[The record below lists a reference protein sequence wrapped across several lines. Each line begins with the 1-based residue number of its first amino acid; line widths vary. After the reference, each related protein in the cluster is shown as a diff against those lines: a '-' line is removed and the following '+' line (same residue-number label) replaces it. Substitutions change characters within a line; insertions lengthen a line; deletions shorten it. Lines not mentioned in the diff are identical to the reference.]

1 MKKIILIFIALSLT
15 LIFSCS
21 KDESAPVIMLKG
33 ESAINHVLNDEFV
46 EPGYAAFDDEDGDI
60 TDKVTVGS
68 LKENEAGEQ
77 TITYSVADTEGN
89 NGEAKR
95 KVIVF
100 NEADIMQ
107 GSWNAEYIFPY
118 PSADKAQYTDNITTS
133 DKINREFTISDFGEN
148 IGANIIGTMGTTS
161 LSFEDQT
168 ISGDAFSV
176 QQVNIADNST
186 KITIEYTIG
195 SDVGVMVLVK
205 NN

>member
-1 MKKIILIFIALSLT
+1 
-15 LIFSCS
+15 
-21 KDESAPVIMLKG
+21 
-33 ESAINHVLNDEFV
+33 
-46 EPGYAAFDDEDGDI
+46 
-60 TDKVTVGS
+60 
-68 LKENEAGEQ
+68 
-77 TITYSVADTEGN
+77 
-89 NGEAKR
+89 
-95 KVIVF
+95 
-100 NEADIMQ
+100 
-107 GSWNAEYIFPY
+107 
-118 PSADKAQYTDNITTS
+118 
-133 DKINREFTISDFGEN
+133 GEN